1 MRVGYMRGDLIK
13 YHLMGYEGR
22 IETVFAPN
30 KEHDSYMSVSVL
42 SSTNPEIAVGT
53 TQYISYKGYKH
64 IEILPNDMCVLTPT
78 EAAAVDNLFTFFQ
91 DNAKHNS
98 HKFLIDRAL
107 DKRDE
112 DSFFKLIGGDA
123 Q

>member
-64 IEILPNDMCVLTPT
+64 IEILSNDMCVLTPT
-78 EAAAVDNLFTFFQ
+78 EAAAVENLFTFFQ
-91 DNAKHNS
+91 ENAKENGR
-98 HKFLIDRAL
+98 KFLIDQAL
-107 DKRDE
+107 SKRDKR
-112 DSFFKLIGGDA
+112 SFLELTGGDA